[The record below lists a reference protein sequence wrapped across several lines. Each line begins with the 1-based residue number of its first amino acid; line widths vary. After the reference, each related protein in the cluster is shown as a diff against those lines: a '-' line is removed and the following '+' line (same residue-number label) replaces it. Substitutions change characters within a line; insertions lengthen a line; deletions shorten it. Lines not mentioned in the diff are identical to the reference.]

1 MAVELDRIV
10 EQYHQELRRFVLKRV
25 ASRFDA
31 EDVLQTIWI
40 KVVREENKLADVT
53 HVRGW
58 LYQIAR
64 STIIDFYRKRKV
76 EIPDANVPDTPI
88 TGMEHA
94 ETNFNE
100 DCASYL
106 LRELQ
111 GLPEKYQLPFWL
123 YVGEEWKH
131 RQISSELNLTLSG
144 SKTRVQRARRQLK
157 EILLN
162 CCDVQ
167 FDAYGNVVRYEKRNV
182 CCA

>member
-1 MAVELDRIV
+1 MAGKLDRIV
-10 EQYHQELRRFVLKRV
+10 EQYHQELRQFVLKRV
-25 ASRFDA
+25 TNRFDA
-31 EDVLQTIWI
+31 EDVLQNMWI
-40 KVVREENKLADVT
+40 KVVGNQNKLADVS

-58 LYQIAR
+58 LFQIVR
-64 STIIDFYRKRKV
+64 STIIDFYRKRTV
-76 EIPDANVPDTPI
+76 EIPDVNVPDTPI
-88 TGMEHA
+88 NDMEHA

-100 DCASYL
+100 DCGSYL
-106 LRELQ
+106 LRELR
-111 GLPEKYQLPFWL
+111 GLHEKYQLPFWL